1 MRHPSSPPPT
11 RGRRPRALVLLLAA
25 LVTLGA
31 AACGGAD
38 GLAPTKD
45 SPAARRS
52 SPTTG
57 GTTGASNGAS
67 GGASGSASGTTG
79 AGSGSGAGSDTTASR
94 SIAQWEIDE
103 KARVAAEQEA
113 QEVVYDS
120 LKGIWQE
127 VLDDETGQWD
137 GVLVCDPLQYVA
149 TVKIVGP
156 EGGDVD
162 FGPHK
167 LKIPAGALAR
177 PTVITAEAPT
187 SLTVLA
193 RFSPHGT
200 RFAAGRHPT
209 LELSYKHCRNPPGH
223 TARIGYLG
231 PDGTVIEWPPSQDF
245 PEFGLVRGWIG
256 HFSSYI
262 VAY

>member
-1 MRHPSSPPPT
+1 MF
-11 RGRRPRALVLLLAA
+11 ALVS
-25 LVTLGA
+25 

-38 GLAPTKD
+38 GLAPVSDAPIVT
-45 SPAARRS
+45 PA
-52 SPTTG
+52 SPTNGDGSGTSRGATGNGSNGTGTG
-57 GTTGASNGAS
+57 GGNGA
-67 GGASGSASGTTG
+67 GNGSTG
-79 AGSGSGAGSDTTASR
+79 SR
-94 SIAQWEIDE
+94 SIEQWETDE

-113 QEVVYDS
+113 QKVVYDS

-127 VLDDETGQWD
+127 VLDDETGKWD
-137 GVLVCDPLQYVA
+137 GLLVCDPLQYVA
-149 TVKIVGP
+149 TVKIIGP

-167 LKIPAGALAR
+167 LTIPSGALSR

-187 SLTVLA
+187 SLAALA

-200 RFAAGRHPT
+200 KFAAGRHPT

-223 TARIGYLG
+223 AARIGYLG
-231 PDGTVIEWPPSQDF
+231 PDGTVIEWPPSRDF